1 MRPDKKIRMNKSY
14 HIYVKSECIYHSL
27 SEEEFNRLWD
37 FVQKLSWLTDINM
50 NDIQYE
56 EVTTNKELVLNSSH

>member
-1 MRPDKKIRMNKSY
+1 MNKSY

-27 SEEEFNRLWD
+27 PEEEFNKLWD
-37 FVQKLSWLTDINM
+37 FVQKLSWLTDVNI